1 MVICGTVAIAWTAA
15 QPSPS
20 GERGVQERYAAVA
33 FDYFVLFSPDSVVSV
48 VDQVAPGK
56 GREFTNLWRTRQF
69 EYSWLRSITSRYVD
83 FSAITEDALLY
94 TASAMHVDLTAMQ
107 RQRLLDAYLHLT
119 PWPIPRTRCVGC
131 VSRTFA

>member
-1 MVICGTVAIAWTAA
+1 MVICGTVAIAWTAV
-15 QPSPS
+15 QGSPS
-20 GERGVQERYAAVA
+20 AERVMHKRYAAVA

-94 TASAMHVDLTAMQ
+94 TASAMHVDLTAILTLKVA
-107 RQRLLDAYLHLT
+107 RQVAGY
-119 PWPIPRTRCVGC
+119 V
-131 VSRTFA
+131 